1 MTQITDCL
9 NINHA
14 RATLDGMQLALEFS
28 HVFTVIRILGPC
40 TQHYL
45 AAVYNLRDFFD
56 KYFVEFLIHTRE
68 WI

>member
-28 HVFTVIRILGPC
+28 HVLTVFRLLGPC
-40 TQHYL
+40 T
-45 AAVYNLRDFFD
+45 
-56 KYFVEFLIHTRE
+56 
-68 WI
+68 